1 MYARNKEEIS
11 DRHLF
16 VECSS
21 FPKNVMIS
29 VGISNLGKIYQ
40 TRIVATKFFQYQCSS
55 FRFLYLRDLEAGVW
69 EHNLTDIRSLID
81 AIAKEWEA
89 YPQINTDNAINSFKK
104 QLQSMTKANERYIEQ
119 CK

>member
-29 VGISNLGKIYQ
+29 AGISNLGKIYQ

-69 EHNLTDIRSLID
+69 EHNLTDIKSLID

-89 YPQINTDNAINSFKK
+89 YPHVYIDNAINSFKK
-104 QLQSMTKANERYIEQ
+104 RLQSMISADGGYIERYQ
-119 CK
+119 